1 MTTEGPA
8 EDLTLTVDGFRD
20 DADGMSWRWL
30 LTGPGGTFEADAEIR
45 LRREEWQYD
54 AFEDLYG
61 YLAWRVDPERR
72 TEREAALVREV
83 GEWIGARVL
92 GEVGVRLSRFAE
104 DASGCTVR
112 VVLPPEAR
120 ALAARPLEAAVID
133 GVPLRRRG
141 VIFVHDVPGP
151 PGAARRPP
159 KRPVGASLRI
169 LALFSLPDA
178 TTALD
183 LRRERYELARIVRTV
198 SAVHGRAVELRVLQY
213 GVTRERLRE
222 IAEDGPGWDVVHVS
236 AHGSRAA
243 LTLEHEDGSPDEVPH
258 HVLVDLLSP
267 LRRQVK
273 LITASSCSSADDRA
287 RESFDAPGLGPALRR
302 RAAPADPAAPLTD
315 LASSLA
321 GRLDCAVVGMR
332 FPVVDDFAIALG
344 GKLYEALLVRD
355 QPPATA
361 LARALAACVPDRPT
375 ASFPALSEVTPALF
389 GSSAADLRLGA
400 PRGGPLVY
408 DAEKL
413 KLAGFPEAP
422 RRFVGRVALMSRANA
437 ALAPR
442 SGVSGI
448 VLYGMAG
455 AGKTTAAVEL
465 AYTQEENFQAL
476 VWLRVAGAE
485 PADGVPS
492 APSAHVVD
500 SALTD
505 LAVALEQKLKGL
517 SMTPALTDR
526 EELQR
531 LLPLLTEF
539 FERQRVLLVIDNAE
553 GLLTSGGAWRDE
565 RWEAVYTALTSHTGL
580 SRTVLTSRVRPA
592 SVPAPVS
599 VDPVHVLTRR
609 EAVLLARELP
619 RLGQLLEGTAPDVPA
634 RRGRQVVSD
643 VLAATDGH
651 PELLVLAD
659 AQAMDIDRLGP
670 LLDTAR
676 RTREAARS
684 TDGGS
689 AADPADATAAEEYA
703 LLLDSWT
710 RGIAGELGPDEK
722 TLFQVLSVME
732 EADRS
737 GDTAARVWDALRGS
751 GPGGTD
757 AAPLSALVRS
767 GLVAPR
773 AGADGRP
780 RWELHPS
787 VAGTGRATA
796 APTLVRRVWNICAD
810 HWCAVLDE
818 ALAHE
823 DTGRTGTDVLRAARS
838 ACPYLLRL
846 GDWERTVDVVSQV
859 LARDLTRPTALALLP
874 FVEEALAYAG
884 DADGDARVA
893 RTRARVLLRVDPAA
907 GELRLTELFDDAVRR
922 GDHERAANLASDLR
936 ARHRNV
942 GRLAEALVWAER
954 AMEHIARTDRGPWT
968 RLGIEAAHAQLL
980 ALTERFDEALE
991 RSRVLLDRSG
1001 PLPRHPDASEGLE
1014 PWTVEEMLLD
1024 VGRLAARGLGRL
1036 REALD
1041 FNNRIAACE
1050 SRRGAPVLERTHTL
1064 FNTGELLL
1072 SLGELD
1078 EAAEV
1083 FRQCRKE
1090 YERQLFAPGLAWTFT
1105 AFARVE
1111 HRRGH
1116 GSTALGL
1123 ARDALRYA
1131 YRADLAAD
1139 IVVAHRDMGM
1149 LLRAYQDEPRAA
1161 AAHLLAAELIEAA
1174 GRPSDDERPPES
1186 AGAEDRGDPGREE
1199 GGDRPGGAN
1208 GAGGHDG
1215 CLALG
1220 TVDEVAGTVGRVPGV
1235 DLRRVLNAITGTEP
1249 SSLDTLLARV
1259 RATARPC

>member
-1 MTTEGPA
+1 MRTDESA
-8 EDLTLTVDGFRD
+8 EDLTLTVDGFRS

-30 LTGPGGTFEADAEIR
+30 LTGPGGEFEADAEVR

-61 YLAWRVDPERR
+61 HLSWRIDPERR
-72 TEREAALVREV
+72 TEREADVVREV

-92 GEVGVRLSRFAE
+92 GEVGVRLTRFAE
-104 DASGCTVR
+104 DAIGCTVR
-112 VVLPPEAR
+112 VILPQEAR
-120 ALAARPLEAAVID
+120 ILAARPLEAAVID
-133 GVPLRRRG
+133 GVPLRRNG
-141 VIFVHDVPGP
+141 VVFVHDVPAPG
-151 PGAARRPP
+151 GAARRPP
-159 KRPVGASLRI
+159 KRPVGAALRI
-169 LALFSLPDA
+169 LALFSLPNT

-183 LRRERYELARIVRTV
+183 LRRERHELARIVRTV

-222 IAEDGPGWDVVHVS
+222 IAEDGRGWDVVHVS
-236 AHGSRAA
+236 AHGGRAV
-243 LTLEHEDGSPDEVPH
+243 LTLEHEDGSPDEVPPD
-258 HVLVDLLSP
+258 VLVDLLSP

-273 LITASSCSSADDRA
+273 LITASSCSSADDRM
-287 RESFDAPGLGPALRR
+287 RESFETPGLGPALRR
-302 RAAPADPAAPLTD
+302 RSTPADPTAPLTD

-332 FPVVDDFAIALG
+332 FPVVDDFAIALS

-355 QPPATA
+355 QPLATA
-361 LARALAACVPDRPT
+361 LARALAATVPDRPT
-375 ASFPALSEVTPALF
+375 ASIPALSAVTPALF
-389 GSSAADLRLGA
+389 GSSATNLRLRA
-400 PRGGPLVY
+400 PRSGPPVY

-413 KLAGFPEAP
+413 KLAGFPESP

-455 AGKTTAAVEL
+455 AGKTTAALEL
-465 AYTQEENFQAL
+465 AYTQEDNFQAL
-476 VWLRVAGAE
+476 VWLRVGGAE
-485 PADGVPS
+485 PADGAHL

-505 LAVALEQKLKGL
+505 LAIALEQKLKGL

-526 EELQR
+526 EELHR

-553 GLLTSGGAWRDE
+553 GLLTSRGTWRDE
-565 RWEAVYTALTSHTGL
+565 RWEAVYTALTAHTGL

-592 SVPAPVS
+592 SAPAAVS
-599 VDPVHVLTRR
+599 VDPVHALSRR

-619 RLGQLLEGTAPDVPA
+619 RLGRLIEGSASDVPA
-634 RRGRQVVSD
+634 ERGREVVAE
-643 VLAATDGH
+643 VLAATGGH

-659 AQAMDIDRLGP
+659 AQATDLDKLGL

-684 TDGGS
+684 ED
-689 AADPADATAAEEYA
+689 ADSGADTAETATAEDYA
-703 LLLDSWT
+703 ILLDSWT
-710 RGIAGELGPDEK
+710 RGIADELGPSER
-722 TLFQVLSVME
+722 TLFQVLSVLE

-737 GDTAARVWDALRGS
+737 QGIVTLVWDGLNRNGAGGSDASAERGDR
-751 GPGGTD
+751 GVL
-757 AAPLSALVRS
+757 AATPVAGLVRS
-767 GLVAPR
+767 GLVEQSAD
-773 AGADGRP
+773 ADGQP
-780 RWELHPS
+780 RWDLHPS
-787 VAGTGRATA
+787 VAGSGRASA
-796 APTLVRRVWNICAD
+796 SPSLVRRVDGALAN
-810 HWCAVLDE
+810 HWCAALDE

-823 DTGRTGTDVLRAARS
+823 DTGRTGTDVLRAARA

-846 GDWERTVDVVSQV
+846 SDWERLVDVVSQV
-859 LARDLTRPTALALLP
+859 LARDLTRPAALALLP
-874 FVEEALAYAG
+874 FVEEAVACAG
-884 DADGDARVA
+884 DADRSGRVA
-893 RTRARVLLRVDPAA
+893 RTQARVLLRVDAAA

-942 GRLAEALVWAER
+942 GRLAEALTWSER
-954 AMEHIARTDRGPWT
+954 AIEHIALTDRGPWT

-980 ALTERFDEALE
+980 AMTERYEEALE
-991 RSRVLLDRSG
+991 RSTVLLDGSG
-1001 PLPRHPDASEGLE
+1001 RLSRHPDASEGLE

-1036 REALD
+1036 QEALD
-1041 FNNRIAACE
+1041 FNHRIAACE
-1050 SRRGAPVLERTHTL
+1050 LRRDAPVLERTHTL

-1078 EAAEV
+1078 QSTAV
-1083 FRQCRKE
+1083 FQQCRQE

-1116 GSTALGL
+1116 GPTALGL

-1131 YRADLAAD
+1131 YRADLTAD
-1139 IVVAHRDMGM
+1139 IVVAHHDMGVLM
-1149 LLRAYQDEPRAA
+1149 RAHDNDPRTA
-1161 AAHLLAAELIEAA
+1161 AAHLLAAELIGAA
-1174 GRPSDDERPPES
+1174 GGPSDGERLPEP
-1186 AGAEDRGDPGREE
+1186 ADARGNALSVLDTVEE
-1199 GGDRPGGAN
+1199 VVE
-1208 GAGGHDG
+1208 
-1215 CLALG
+1215 L
-1220 TVDEVAGTVGRVPGV
+1220 VGRVPGV
-1235 DLRRVLNAITGTEP
+1235 DLRRVLIAILGTDAS
-1249 SSLDTLLARV
+1249 SSLDALLERI
-1259 RATARPC
+1259 RASARPS